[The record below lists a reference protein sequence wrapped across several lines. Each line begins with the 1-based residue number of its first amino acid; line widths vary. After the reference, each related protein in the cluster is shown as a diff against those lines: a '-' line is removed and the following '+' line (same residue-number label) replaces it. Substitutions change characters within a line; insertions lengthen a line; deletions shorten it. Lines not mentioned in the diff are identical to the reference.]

1 MNWKIKAKNNHE
13 MAVQIADSFG
23 GNVKDYL
30 KKLNQ
35 NLRRKIQQQRRYSE
49 YAAA

>member
-30 KKLNQ
+30 KKLNL
-35 NLRRKIQQQRRYSE
+35 NLRRKIQQQKHSE